1 MSAKDLLNQY
11 NELQTELL
19 TDIDISGSLYLEY
32 QNITKNGSLRNN
44 IRGKF

>member
-19 TDIDISGSLYLEY
+19 TDIEMSAGVYLEY
-32 QNITKNGSLRNN
+32 QNLTKNGSLRNN

>member
-19 TDIDISGSLYLEY
+19 TDMDMSGGLYLEY
-32 QNITKNGSLRNN
+32 QNLTKNG
-44 IRGKF
+44 K